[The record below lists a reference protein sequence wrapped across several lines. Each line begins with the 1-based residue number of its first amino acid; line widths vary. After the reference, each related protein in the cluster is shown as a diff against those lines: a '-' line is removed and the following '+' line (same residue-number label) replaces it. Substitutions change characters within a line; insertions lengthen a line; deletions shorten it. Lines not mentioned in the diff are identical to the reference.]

1 MPEIKCPKC
10 GEVFQVDESGYT
22 EILAQVRNAE
32 FKKELDEKLKSFNNE
47 KNNAVQIAKLEE
59 KEKAKND
66 IAEKEAKIKE
76 LEQKIEN
83 AKTEQ
88 QLAVGNEEHKSKE
101 IIAQKETLI
110 KELEQKLKNAETE
123 QKLAV
128 ETAVSKVEKERDY
141 FINQLDSQKKAQ
153 EFNEQALKQK
163 YEEQLR
169 FKNEEIERYKDF
181 KQRQSTK
188 LLGES
193 LEQHCQV
200 EFDRLRATAF
210 QNSYFEKDND
220 ISRGS
225 KGDYIFRDYDGEN
238 NEIVSIMFE
247 MKNQQDETATKK
259 KNEDFFKKLDKD
271 RNDKN
276 CEYAVLVSMLEPD
289 SELYNTGIVD
299 VSYRYPKMYVIR
311 PQFFIPIITVLRNA
325 ALNSMEYKRELSIV
339 RNQNIDITNFEQNLM
354 DFKDSFS
361 KNYKNAHDRFNDAI
375 KEIDKSIDHLKKIR
389 DNLTKSDSHLRVA
402 NNKIEDISI
411 KKLTKGNP
419 TMEAKFEELKK
430 NDNE

>member
-10 GEVFQVDESGYT
+10 GKIFQVDKSGYA
-22 EILAQVRNAE
+22 EILAQVRNSE
-32 FKKELDEKLKSFNNE
+32 FEKELDEKLKSFDTDK
-47 KNNAVQIAKLEE
+47 KNSVQIAKLE
-59 KEKAKND
+59 A
-66 IAEKEAKIKE
+66 
-76 LEQKIEN
+76 
-83 AKTEQ
+83 
-88 QLAVGNEEHKSKE
+88 KE

-128 ETAVSKVEKERDY
+128 ETAVSEIEKERDK
-141 FINQLDSQKKAQ
+141 FINQLDSQKKTQ
-153 EFNEQALKQK
+153 EISERALKQR

-169 FKNEEIERYKDF
+169 FKDEEIERYKDF

-200 EFDRLRATAF
+200 EFEKLRATAF

-220 ISRGS
+220 ISNGS
-225 KGDYIFRDYDGEN
+225 KGDYIFRDYDNDN

-247 MKNQQDETATKK
+247 MKNQQDETSTKK

-289 SELYNTGIVD
+289 NELYNTGIVD
-299 VSYRYPKMYVIR
+299 VSHRYSKMYVIR

-325 ALNSMEYKRELSIV
+325 ALNSMEYKRELAIV
-339 RNQNIDITNFEQNLM
+339 QNQNIDITNFEQNLI
-354 DFKDSFS
+354 DFKNSFS
-361 KNYKNAHDRFNDAI
+361 KNYENARDRFNDAI
-375 KEIDKSIDHLKKIR
+375 NEIDESIKHLERIKE
-389 DNLTKSDSHLRVA
+389 NLTKSNNHLKVA
-402 NNKIEDISI
+402 NKKIDDISI

-419 TMEAKFEELKK
+419 TMASKFAELKR
-430 NDNE
+430 NDKD